1 MKKLLLAD
9 GNSMLFRGYYATA
22 YGMRMTA
29 PDGTPTNAVFAFANM
44 LQKAIDLIS
53 PDSILVAFDA
63 GKHTFRHDIYPEYKG
78 GRKPAPD
85 DLVPQFKLARDYLDA
100 FNIRWAEMPDIEAD
114 DLIGTMSD
122 NQEGYESI
130 ILTSDHDLLQLIDED
145 TTVLLMK
152 KGITDMDEMTVSSLK
167 DEMGISPI
175 QITDLKG
182 LMGDSSDNYP
192 GIPGVGEKT
201 ALKLLYEYGS
211 VENVLDHAAEIKG
224 KLGEKIRDNKAS
236 ALLSKRL
243 ATIKKDV
250 SLNISAKSCAF
261 DPDYISL
268 TEYLLSLGMRTIA
281 SKYREKAEAQRVC
294 TSEAIFPEGIID
306 SENAEPMR
314 AVGPFCPG
322 ELLEGDCSVF
332 VSCSSEPFEFSEF
345 KGVAVS
351 NGKLSAFV
359 KAEDLLSD
367 TELIS
372 YLCSSAHRKTG
383 FDIKK
388 SMHILK
394 ARGIEASFSDDA
406 LLAAFIADSGLS
418 SPDNVFRSF
427 GLEAPSFESIYGTS
441 SRPRIA
447 DEREEREYSCLMAE
461 NIGKLFGKAVD
472 KLREKNMLELYR
484 NMELPLTFI
493 LCGMEEEGIRCK
505 EDVLSEI
512 AETLKEQISVLEK
525 GIYSIAGHEFN
536 INSPKQL
543 ASVLYDE
550 MGLPSGKKQSTAA
563 DVLEKLK
570 YISPIAE
577 LILSYRKASK
587 ILGTYAEGLK
597 KFIMPDGKIH
607 TVFNQCVTATGRLS
621 SSDPN
626 LQNISVRDEQGRLIR
641 KAFFPSEGNVLL
653 SSDYHQIELRML
665 AHMAGE
671 KTMINAFK
679 NDIDIHTQT
688 ACDVFG
694 IKAEDVTKEMRRRAK
709 TVNFGIVYGI
719 SDFGLSEQLGISRR
733 EAHSFIESYYKSY
746 PGIKSYMDSVV
757 ASCEEKGYVS
767 TLCGRRREIP
777 EIKDKNRN
785 VREFGKRAAMNAPI
799 QGSAA
804 DLIKIAMIN
813 ISGKLKEGGYRSK
826 MILQV
831 HDELIFDVPGD
842 ELEAVKKIVT
852 DEMTTAMKLDVP
864 LTVECSAGNN
874 WFEAK

>member
-224 KLGEKIRDNKAS
+224 KLGEKISDNKES

-250 SLNISAKSCAF
+250 SLNISAESCAF

-550 MGLPSGKKQSTAA
+550 MSLPSGKKQSTAA

-641 KAFFPSEGNVLL
+641 KAFFPSDGNVLL

-733 EAHSFIESYYKSY
+733 EAHSFIEGYYKSY

>member
-224 KLGEKIRDNKAS
+224 KLGEKIRDNKES

-250 SLNISAKSCAF
+250 SLNISAESCAF

-543 ASVLYDE
+543 SSVLYDE

>member
-224 KLGEKIRDNKAS
+224 KLGEKIRDNKES

-250 SLNISAKSCAF
+250 SLNISAESCAF

-322 ELLEGDCSVF
+322 ELLEGDCSRF

-543 ASVLYDE
+543 SSVLYDE

-733 EAHSFIESYYKSY
+733 EAHSFIEGYYKSY

-864 LTVECSAGNN
+864 LTVECSAGSN

>member
-224 KLGEKIRDNKAS
+224 KLGEKIRDNKES

-250 SLNISAKSCAF
+250 SLNISAESCAF

-512 AETLKEQISVLEK
+512 AETLKEQVSVLEK

-607 TVFNQCVTATGRLS
+607 TIFNQCVTATGRLS

-641 KAFFPSEGNVLL
+641 KAFFPSDGNVLL

-671 KTMINAFK
+671 KAMINAFN

-746 PGIKSYMDSVV
+746 PGIKSYMDNVV

-852 DEMTTAMKLDVP
+852 DEMTSAMKLDVP
-864 LTVECSAGNN
+864 LTVECSAGSN

>member
-224 KLGEKIRDNKAS
+224 KLGEKIRDNKES

-250 SLNISAKSCAF
+250 SLNISAESCAF
-261 DPDYISL
+261 DPNYISL

-406 LLAAFIADSGLS
+406 LLAAFIADSGHS

-543 ASVLYDE
+543 SSVLYDE

-597 KFIMPDGKIH
+597 KFIMPDGKID

-641 KAFFPSEGNVLL
+641 KAFFPSDGNVLL

>member
-224 KLGEKIRDNKAS
+224 KLGEKIRDNKES

-250 SLNISAKSCAF
+250 SLNISAESCAF

-493 LCGMEEEGIRCK
+493 LFEMEENGIRCK

-512 AETLKEQISVLEK
+512 AETLKEQVSVLEK

-641 KAFFPSEGNVLL
+641 KAFFPSDGNVLL
-653 SSDYHQIELRML
+653 SSDYHQIALRML

-671 KTMINAFK
+671 KAMINAFN

>member
-224 KLGEKIRDNKAS
+224 KLGEKIRDNKES

-250 SLNISAKSCAF
+250 SLNISAESCAF

-543 ASVLYDE
+543 SSVLYDE

-733 EAHSFIESYYKSY
+733 EAHSFIEGYYKSY

>member
-85 DLVPQFKLARDYLDA
+85 DLVPQFKLVRDYLDA

-167 DEMGISPI
+167 DEMGISPA

-211 VENVLDHAAEIKG
+211 VENVLDHALEIKG
-224 KLGEKIRDNKAS
+224 KLGEKIRDNKES

-250 SLNISAKSCAF
+250 SLNISAESCAF

-281 SKYREKAEAQRVC
+281 AKYKEKAEEQRVC
-294 TSEAIFPEGIID
+294 TSGSVCPEEIKD
-306 SENAEPMR
+306 PENGEPVRAE
-314 AVGPFCPG
+314 GPFCHG
-322 ELLEGDCSVF
+322 ELLEGDCFVF
-332 VSCSSEPFEFSEF
+332 VSCSSEPFASSEF

-359 KAEDLLSD
+359 KAEDILSD
-367 TELIS
+367 TELVS
-372 YLCSSAHRKTG
+372 YLCSSEHRKIG

-394 ARGIEASFSDDA
+394 ARGIKASFEDDA
-406 LLAAFIADSGLS
+406 LLASFIADSGLS
-418 SPDNVFRSF
+418 SPDNIFRNF

-441 SRPRIA
+441 ARPRIA
-447 DEREEREYSCLMAE
+447 DEREETEYACLMAE
-461 NIGKLFGKAVD
+461 NIGKLFEKAVD

-493 LCGMEEEGIRCK
+493 LFDMEEEGIRCK

-512 AETLKEQISVLEK
+512 AVTLKEQISVLEK
-525 GIYSIAGHEFN
+525 EIYSIAGHDFN

-543 ASVLYDE
+543 ASVLFDE

-570 YISPIAE
+570 FISPIAG

-671 KTMINAFK
+671 KAMINAFK

-694 IKAEDVTKEMRRRAK
+694 IEAEDVTKEMRRRAK

-733 EAHSFIESYYKSY
+733 EAHSFIESYYRSY

-842 ELEAVKKIVT
+842 ELEAVRKIVT
-852 DEMTTAMKLDVP
+852 DEMTSAMKLDVP
-864 LTVECSAGNN
+864 LTVECSAGDN

>member
-224 KLGEKIRDNKAS
+224 KLGEKIRDNKES

-250 SLNISAKSCAF
+250 SLNISAESCAF

-543 ASVLYDE
+543 SSVLYDE

-671 KTMINAFK
+671 KAMINAFN

>member
-167 DEMGISPI
+167 DEMGISPV

-224 KLGEKIRDNKAS
+224 KLGEKIRDNKES

-250 SLNISAKSCAF
+250 SLNISAESCAF
-261 DPDYISL
+261 DPNYISL

-294 TSEAIFPEGIID
+294 TTGAIFPEGIID

-418 SPDNVFRSF
+418 SPDNVFRNF

-543 ASVLYDE
+543 SSVLYDE

-813 ISGKLKEGGYRSK
+813 ISGKLKGGGYRSK

>member
-224 KLGEKIRDNKAS
+224 KLGEKIRDNKES

-250 SLNISAKSCAF
+250 SLNISAESCAF

-461 NIGKLFGKAVD
+461 NIGKLFEKAVD

-505 EDVLSEI
+505 EDVRKHVGHGNNNI
-512 AETLKEQISVLEK
+512 AQNCRINIV
-525 GIYSIAGHEFN
+525 I

-543 ASVLYDE
+543 SFVLYDE

-641 KAFFPSEGNVLL
+641 KAFFPSDGNVLL

-671 KTMINAFK
+671 KAMINAFN

>member
-224 KLGEKIRDNKAS
+224 KLGEKIRDNKES

-250 SLNISAKSCAF
+250 SLNISAESCAF

-550 MGLPSGKKQSTAA
+550 MSLPSGKKQSTAA

-641 KAFFPSEGNVLL
+641 KAFFPSDGNVLL

-671 KTMINAFK
+671 KAMINAFN

-852 DEMTTAMKLDVP
+852 DEMTSAMKLDVP

>member
-211 VENVLDHAAEIKG
+211 VENVFDHAAEIKG
-224 KLGEKIRDNKAS
+224 KLGEKIRDNKES

-250 SLNISAKSCAF
+250 SLNISAESCAF

-543 ASVLYDE
+543 SFVLYDE

-719 SDFGLSEQLGISRR
+719 SDFGLSEQLGISRT

>member
-224 KLGEKIRDNKAS
+224 KLGEKIRDNKES

-250 SLNISAKSCAF
+250 SLNISAESCAF

-394 ARGIEASFSDDA
+394 ARGIEATFKDDA

-427 GLEAPSFESIYGTS
+427 GLEAPSFESVYGTAA
-441 SRPRIA
+441 RPRIA
-447 DEREEREYSCLMAE
+447 DEGEEKEYSCLMAE
-461 NIGKLFGKAVD
+461 NIGMLFEKAVD

-493 LCGMEEEGIRCK
+493 LFEMEEDGIRCK

-512 AETLKEQISVLEK
+512 AETLKEQVSVLEK

-641 KAFFPSEGNVLL
+641 KAFFPSDGNVLL
-653 SSDYHQIELRML
+653 SSDYHQIELRIL

-671 KTMINAFK
+671 KAMINAFK

-694 IKAEDVTKEMRRRAK
+694 IKAENVTQEMRRRAK

-733 EAHSFIESYYKSY
+733 EAHSFIEGYYKSY

>member
-224 KLGEKIRDNKAS
+224 KLGEKIRDNKES

-250 SLNISAKSCAF
+250 SLNISAESCAF

-543 ASVLYDE
+543 SSVLYDE

-641 KAFFPSEGNVLL
+641 KAFFPSDGNVLL

-671 KTMINAFK
+671 KAMINAFN

>member
-224 KLGEKIRDNKAS
+224 KLGEKIRDNKES

-281 SKYREKAEAQRVC
+281 AKYREKAEAQRVC

-543 ASVLYDE
+543 SSVLYDE

-852 DEMTTAMKLDVP
+852 DEMTTAMKLDVT

>member
-224 KLGEKIRDNKAS
+224 KLGEKIRDNKES

-250 SLNISAKSCAF
+250 SLNISAESCAF

-294 TSEAIFPEGIID
+294 TSEAICPGGIKD
-306 SENAEPMR
+306 SENGEPMR
-314 AVGPFCPG
+314 AEGPFCPG

-394 ARGIEASFSDDA
+394 ARGIEATFKDDA

-543 ASVLYDE
+543 SSVLYDE

-641 KAFFPSEGNVLL
+641 KAFFPSDGNVLL

-671 KTMINAFK
+671 KAMINAFN

-733 EAHSFIESYYKSY
+733 EAHSFIEGYYKSY

-842 ELEAVKKIVT
+842 ELEAVEKIVT

>member
-22 YGMRMTA
+22 YGMRMTS

-224 KLGEKIRDNKAS
+224 KLGEKIRDNKES

-250 SLNISAKSCAF
+250 SLNISAESCAF

-314 AVGPFCPG
+314 AEGPFCPG
-322 ELLEGDCSVF
+322 ELLKGDCSVF

-394 ARGIEASFSDDA
+394 ARGIEATFKDDA

-461 NIGKLFGKAVD
+461 NIGKLFEKAVD

-484 NMELPLTFI
+484 NMELPLTYI
-493 LCGMEEEGIRCK
+493 LFEMEEDGIRCK

-512 AETLKEQISVLEK
+512 AETLKEQVSVLEK

-864 LTVECSAGNN
+864 LTVECSAGSN

>member
-167 DEMGISPI
+167 DEMGISPV

-224 KLGEKIRDNKAS
+224 KLGEKIRDNKES

-250 SLNISAKSCAF
+250 SLNISAESCAF
-261 DPDYISL
+261 DPYYISL

-294 TSEAIFPEGIID
+294 TSEAICPGGIKD
-306 SENAEPMR
+306 SENGEPMR
-314 AVGPFCPG
+314 AEGPFCPG

-461 NIGKLFGKAVD
+461 NIGKLFEKAVD
-472 KLREKNMLELYR
+472 KLREKNMLKLYR

-493 LCGMEEEGIRCK
+493 LFEMEENGIRCK

-512 AETLKEQISVLEK
+512 AETLKEQVSVLEK

-641 KAFFPSEGNVLL
+641 KAFFPSDGNVLL

-671 KTMINAFK
+671 KAMINAFK

-864 LTVECSAGNN
+864 LTVECSAGSN

>member
-22 YGMRMTA
+22 YGMRMTS

-224 KLGEKIRDNKAS
+224 KLGEKIRDNKES

-250 SLNISAKSCAF
+250 SLNISAESCAF

-543 ASVLYDE
+543 SSVLYDE

-733 EAHSFIESYYKSY
+733 EAHSFIEGYYKSY

>member
-224 KLGEKIRDNKAS
+224 KLGEKIRDNKES

-250 SLNISAKSCAF
+250 SLNISAESCAF

-641 KAFFPSEGNVLL
+641 KAFFPSDGNVLL

-671 KTMINAFK
+671 KAMINAFN

-852 DEMTTAMKLDVP
+852 DEMTSAMKLDVP
-864 LTVECSAGNN
+864 LTVECSAGSN
-874 WFEAK
+874 WFEAQ

>member
-224 KLGEKIRDNKAS
+224 KLGEKIRDNKES

-250 SLNISAKSCAF
+250 SLNISAESCAF

-294 TSEAIFPEGIID
+294 TSEAIFPEGIIV

-394 ARGIEASFSDDA
+394 ARGIEATFKDDA

-427 GLEAPSFESIYGTS
+427 GLEAPSFESVYGTAA
-441 SRPRIA
+441 RPRIA
-447 DEREEREYSCLMAE
+447 DEGEEKEYSCLMAE
-461 NIGKLFGKAVD
+461 NIGKLFEKAVD

-493 LCGMEEEGIRCK
+493 LFEMEENGIRCK

-512 AETLKEQISVLEK
+512 AETLKEQVSVLEK

-641 KAFFPSEGNVLL
+641 KAFFPSGGNVLL

>member
-224 KLGEKIRDNKAS
+224 KLGEKIRDNKES

-250 SLNISAKSCAF
+250 SLNISAESCAF

-641 KAFFPSEGNVLL
+641 KAFFPSDGNVLL

-671 KTMINAFK
+671 KAMINAFN

>member
-224 KLGEKIRDNKAS
+224 KLGEKIRDNKES

-250 SLNISAKSCAF
+250 SLNISAESCAF

-427 GLEAPSFESIYGTS
+427 GLEAPSFESVYGTAA
-441 SRPRIA
+441 RPRIA
-447 DEREEREYSCLMAE
+447 DEGEEKEYSCLMAE
-461 NIGKLFGKAVD
+461 NIGKLFEKAVD

-512 AETLKEQISVLEK
+512 AETLKEQVSVLEK

-641 KAFFPSEGNVLL
+641 KAFFPSGGNVLL

-785 VREFGKRAAMNAPI
+785 VKEFGKRAAMNAPI

-864 LTVECSAGNN
+864 LTVECSAGSN

>member
-63 GKHTFRHDIYPEYKG
+63 GKHTFRHDIYPDYKG
-78 GRKPAPD
+78 GRKPVPD

-167 DEMGISPI
+167 DEMGISPA

-211 VENVLDHAAEIKG
+211 VENVLDHALEIKG
-224 KLGEKIRDNKAS
+224 KLGEKIRDNKES

-250 SLNISAKSCAF
+250 SLNISAESCAF

-281 SKYREKAEAQRVC
+281 AKYREKAEEQRVC
-294 TSEAIFPEGIID
+294 TSGSICPEGIKD
-306 SENAEPMR
+306 PENGEPVRAE
-314 AVGPFCPG
+314 GPFCPG
-322 ELLEGDCSVF
+322 ELLEGDCFVF
-332 VSCSSEPFEFSEF
+332 ISCSSEPFASSEF

-367 TELIS
+367 TELVS
-372 YLCSSAHRKTG
+372 YLCSSEHRKTG
-383 FDIKK
+383 IDIKK

-394 ARGIEASFSDDA
+394 ARGIKASFEDDA

-418 SPDNVFRSF
+418 SPDNIFRNF

-441 SRPRIA
+441 ARPRIA
-447 DEREEREYSCLMAE
+447 DEREETEYACLMAE
-461 NIGKLFGKAVD
+461 NIGKLFEKAVD

-493 LCGMEEEGIRCK
+493 LFDMEEEGIRCK

-512 AETLKEQISVLEK
+512 AVTLKEQISVLEK
-525 GIYSIAGHEFN
+525 EIYSIAGHDFN

-543 ASVLYDE
+543 ASVLFDE

-570 YISPIAE
+570 FISPIAG

-641 KAFFPSEGNVLL
+641 KAFFPTEGNVLL

-671 KTMINAFK
+671 KAMINAFK

-694 IKAEDVTKEMRRRAK
+694 IEAGDVTKEMRRRAK

-733 EAHSFIESYYKSY
+733 EAHSFIESYYRSY

-842 ELEAVKKIVT
+842 ELEAVRKIVT
-852 DEMTTAMKLDVP
+852 DEMTSAMKLDVP
-864 LTVECSAGNN
+864 LTVECSAGDN

>member
-224 KLGEKIRDNKAS
+224 KLGEKIRDNKES

-250 SLNISAKSCAF
+250 SLNISAESCAF

-671 KTMINAFK
+671 KAMINAFK

-733 EAHSFIESYYKSY
+733 EAHSFIEGYYKSY

>member
-224 KLGEKIRDNKAS
+224 KLGEKIRDNKES

-250 SLNISAKSCAF
+250 SLNISAESCAF

-322 ELLEGDCSVF
+322 ELLEGDCFVF

-543 ASVLYDE
+543 SSVLYDE

-641 KAFFPSEGNVLL
+641 KAFFPSDGNVLL

-671 KTMINAFK
+671 KAMINAFN

-733 EAHSFIESYYKSY
+733 EAHSFIEGYYKSY

-852 DEMTTAMKLDVP
+852 DEMTSAMKLDVP
-864 LTVECSAGNN
+864 LTVECSAGSN

>member
-224 KLGEKIRDNKAS
+224 KLGEKIRDNKES

-250 SLNISAKSCAF
+250 SLNISAESCAF

-418 SPDNVFRSF
+418 SPDNVFRYF
-427 GLEAPSFESIYGTS
+427 GLEAPSFESVYGTAA
-441 SRPRIA
+441 RPRIA

-512 AETLKEQISVLEK
+512 AETLKEQVSVLEK

>member
-224 KLGEKIRDNKAS
+224 KLGEKIRDNKES

-250 SLNISAKSCAF
+250 SLNISAESCAF

-543 ASVLYDE
+543 SSVLYDE

-641 KAFFPSEGNVLL
+641 KAFFPSDGNVLL

-671 KTMINAFK
+671 KAMINAFN

-733 EAHSFIESYYKSY
+733 EAHSFIEGYYKSY

>member
-224 KLGEKIRDNKAS
+224 KLGEKIRDNKES

-250 SLNISAKSCAF
+250 SLNISAESCAF

-418 SPDNVFRSF
+418 SPDNVFRNF
-427 GLEAPSFESIYGTS
+427 GLEAPSFESVYGTS

-543 ASVLYDE
+543 SSVLYDE

-641 KAFFPSEGNVLL
+641 KAFFPSDGNVLL

-671 KTMINAFK
+671 KAMINAFN

-733 EAHSFIESYYKSY
+733 EAHSFIEGYYKSY

>member
-224 KLGEKIRDNKAS
+224 KLGEKIRDNKES

-250 SLNISAKSCAF
+250 SLNISAESCAF

-345 KGVAVS
+345 KGVS
-351 NGKLSAFV
+351 L
-359 KAEDLLSD
+359 
-367 TELIS
+367 
-372 YLCSSAHRKTG
+372 
-383 FDIKK
+383 
-388 SMHILK
+388 
-394 ARGIEASFSDDA
+394 
-406 LLAAFIADSGLS
+406 
-418 SPDNVFRSF
+418 
-427 GLEAPSFESIYGTS
+427 
-441 SRPRIA
+441 RPGA
-447 DEREEREYSCLMAE
+447 
-461 NIGKLFGKAVD
+461 
-472 KLREKNMLELYR
+472 
-484 NMELPLTFI
+484 
-493 LCGMEEEGIRCK
+493 
-505 EDVLSEI
+505 
-512 AETLKEQISVLEK
+512 
-525 GIYSIAGHEFN
+525 
-536 INSPKQL
+536 
-543 ASVLYDE
+543 
-550 MGLPSGKKQSTAA
+550 
-563 DVLEKLK
+563 
-570 YISPIAE
+570 
-577 LILSYRKASK
+577 
-587 ILGTYAEGLK
+587 
-597 KFIMPDGKIH
+597 
-607 TVFNQCVTATGRLS
+607 
-621 SSDPN
+621 
-626 LQNISVRDEQGRLIR
+626 
-641 KAFFPSEGNVLL
+641 
-653 SSDYHQIELRML
+653 
-665 AHMAGE
+665 
-671 KTMINAFK
+671 
-679 NDIDIHTQT
+679 
-688 ACDVFG
+688 
-694 IKAEDVTKEMRRRAK
+694 
-709 TVNFGIVYGI
+709 
-719 SDFGLSEQLGISRR
+719 
-733 EAHSFIESYYKSY
+733 
-746 PGIKSYMDSVV
+746 
-757 ASCEEKGYVS
+757 
-767 TLCGRRREIP
+767 
-777 EIKDKNRN
+777 
-785 VREFGKRAAMNAPI
+785 
-799 QGSAA
+799 
-804 DLIKIAMIN
+804 
-813 ISGKLKEGGYRSK
+813 
-826 MILQV
+826 
-831 HDELIFDVPGD
+831 
-842 ELEAVKKIVT
+842 
-852 DEMTTAMKLDVP
+852 
-864 LTVECSAGNN
+864 
-874 WFEAK
+874 

>member
-224 KLGEKIRDNKAS
+224 KLGEKIRDNKES

-250 SLNISAKSCAF
+250 SLNISAESCAF

-394 ARGIEASFSDDA
+394 ARGIEATFKDDA

-512 AETLKEQISVLEK
+512 AETLKEQVSVLEK

-694 IKAEDVTKEMRRRAK
+694 IKAENVTQEMRRRAK

-842 ELEAVKKIVT
+842 ELEAVEKIVT

>member
-224 KLGEKIRDNKAS
+224 KLGEKIRDNKES

-250 SLNISAKSCAF
+250 SLNISAESCAF

-294 TSEAIFPEGIID
+294 TSEAICLEVIKD
-306 SENAEPMR
+306 SDNGEPMR
-314 AVGPFCPG
+314 AEGPFCPG

-394 ARGIEASFSDDA
+394 ARGIEATFKDDA

-427 GLEAPSFESIYGTS
+427 GLEAPSFESVYGTAA
-441 SRPRIA
+441 RPRIV
-447 DEREEREYSCLMAE
+447 DEGEEKEYSCLMAE
-461 NIGKLFGKAVD
+461 NIGKLFEKAVD

-543 ASVLYDE
+543 SSVLYDE

-641 KAFFPSEGNVLL
+641 KAFFPSDGNVLL

-733 EAHSFIESYYKSY
+733 EAHSFIEGYYKSY

-852 DEMTTAMKLDVP
+852 DEMTSAMKLDVP
-864 LTVECSAGNN
+864 LTVECSAGSN

>member
-224 KLGEKIRDNKAS
+224 KLGEKIRDNKES

-250 SLNISAKSCAF
+250 SLNISAESCAF
-261 DPDYISL
+261 DPNYISL

-512 AETLKEQISVLEK
+512 AETLKEQVSVLEK

-842 ELEAVKKIVT
+842 ELEAVEKIVT